1 MAQALKERYLTIKR
15 KLFDK
20 AYSQK
25 LNAMQRQAVF
35 ATEGPVLILAGA
47 GSGKTTVL
55 VNRIVHIIKYGDG
68 YSTDFVPPELNE
80 GRVAALERAL
90 ALSPEEIERDIL
102 PEFIHSPCP
111 PWAMLAITFTNKA
124 AREIRERLSGAFE
137 DERFSDDI
145 WAGTFHSVCLKILH
159 RFVKEAG
166 YQPGFTIYDT
176 DDKRMLLTTIMK
188 ELQID
193 EKKIPVKA
201 IAAEISRAKD
211 ELEGPEDMF
220 VGADK
225 RKADI
230 QKVYETYQKRLKSY
244 NAMDFDDIIMV
255 TVRLLQNCAEARE
268 LCQKRFRYVSVDEY
282 QDTNVA
288 QFRLTELL
296 SSGKR
301 NIMVVGDD
309 DQSIYRFRGATVENI
324 LSFDK
329 VYKDCTVVKLE
340 QNYRSTKT
348 ILEAANGVI
357 AKNEKRHSKTL
368 WCASV
373 QGDPIS
379 LITCA
384 NQIDEAKYITDTIM
398 KLVVRE
404 KRRYRDFAVLYRIN
418 EMARSLETGFAKSG
432 IPYRVLGT
440 QRFYDRK
447 EIKDM
452 LSYLFVIAN
461 PSDTGRLRRIV
472 NEPKRK
478 LGAAS
483 IEAATLIGE
492 AVGLSLFEVMSHA
505 DEYPALGRSAQ
516 GMIGFTELIRSFDKE
531 NTAPSKLL
539 EEVFFRT
546 GYRKMLEDNGEVDKV
561 RIQSVE
567 ELISA
572 AVEYEKRTEEPT
584 LLGFL
589 EETELVSDVDKYDE
603 DADAVVLMTIHSA
616 KGLEFPMVFLPGM
629 EEGIFPGTQ
638 SFTDPGE
645 LSEERRLAYVALT
658 RAKEKIYISHAS
670 ERMLYGRTTNNR
682 VSRFVNEIPEELI
695 REEEERVA
703 SYAPPQSYYS
713 RSFGFREQP
722 KAPSRPMKKGKPA
735 VSERAYVSP
744 MMGQSVLQK
753 KVETERFGIS
763 RFPVG
768 TEVVHAVF
776 GAGTIISAKDMGGDV
791 LYEIAFENG
800 STKKLMATFAK
811 LEKKK

>member
-1 MAQALKERYLTIKR
+1 MATSLGERYLEIKR

-20 AYSQK
+20 AYSKK
-25 LNAMQRQAVF
+25 LNPMQRQAVF

-68 YSTDFVPPELNE
+68 YITDFVPNELSE

-90 ALSPEEIERDIL
+90 ALSPEEITEQIL
-102 PEFIHSPCP
+102 PEFIHNPCP

-124 AREIRERLSGAFE
+124 AREIRERLSTAFV
-137 DERFSDDI
+137 DETFAEEI

-159 RFVKEAG
+159 RYTKEAG
-166 YQPGFTIYDT
+166 YRPGFTIYDT
-176 DDKRMLLTTIMK
+176 DDKRMLLSTIMK

-193 EKKIPVKA
+193 EKRIPVKSV
-201 IAAEISRAKD
+201 AAEISRAKD
-211 ELEGPEDMF
+211 TLTPPEGLE
-220 VGADK
+220 VGSD
-225 RKADI
+225 RRMADI
-230 QKVYETYQKRLKSY
+230 QRIYQSYQARLKNY
-244 NAMDFDDIIMV
+244 NAMDFDDIIME

-268 LCQKRFRYVSVDEY
+268 VCQKRFRYVSVDEY

-296 SSGKR
+296 SGGKK

-324 LSFDK
+324 LSFNK
-329 VYKDCTVVKLE
+329 VYENCTVVKLE

-348 ILEAANGVI
+348 ILEAANKVI
-357 AKNEKRHSKTL
+357 AKNTARHQKTL
-368 WCASV
+368 WCASE
-373 QGDPIS
+373 QGENIS
-379 LITCA
+379 LTTCFS
-384 NQIDEAKYITDTIM
+384 QTDEAQYITDTIM
-398 KLVVRE
+398 SLVVRQ

-418 EMARSLETGFAKSG
+418 EMARALETGFAKSG

-447 EIKDM
+447 EIRDM
-452 LSYLFVIAN
+452 LAYLFVICN
-461 PSDTGRLRRIV
+461 PEDAGRLKRIV

-478 LGAAS
+478 LGSAS

-492 AVGLSLFEVMSHA
+492 ATGHSLFEVMQHA
-505 DEYPALGRSAQ
+505 DDYPALGRSAAN
-516 GMIGFTELIRSFDKE
+516 MKAFTELILSFDKE
-531 NTAPSKLL
+531 EAPSKLL

-546 GYRKMLEDNGEVDKV
+546 GYKKMLEDNGEVDKV

-572 AVEYEKRTEEPT
+572 AKEYEKRTEEPT

-616 KGLEFPMVFLPGM
+616 KGLEFPIVFLPGM

-638 SFTDPGE
+638 SFTDMGE
-645 LSEERRLAYVALT
+645 LAEERRLAYVALT
-658 RAKEKIYISHAS
+658 RAKEKIFISHAS
-670 ERMLYGRTTNNR
+670 DRMLYGRTTANPL
-682 VSRFVNEIPEELI
+682 SRFVREIPEDLVTV
-695 REEEERVA
+695 EEERTQPF
-703 SYAPPQSYYS
+703 APPRSYYGS
-713 RSFGFREQP
+713 YGYPTRQKTAAPPAP
-722 KAPSRPMKKGKPA
+722 KRGKPA
-735 VSERAYVSP
+735 TSERAYVSP
-744 MMGQSVLQK
+744 MSQMAPQK
-753 KVETERFGIS
+753 KPTPTHRGVAFY
-763 RFPVG
+763 PVG
-768 TEVVHAVF
+768 TKVRHAVF
-776 GAGTIISAKDMGGDV
+776 GVGEILSAKDMGGDV
-791 LYEIAFENG
+791 LYEIAFESG
-800 STKKLMATFAK
+800 TTRRLMATFAK
-811 LEKKK
+811 LEKVE